1 MLNEA
6 RKSLARECHSPE
18 WRPPAEPC
26 SRKWYVYSALA
37 LQNESQMTNQSNN
50 LDPILCAHLLRKVD
64 EKLIDLLR
72 SLEAGEWDFQTVAPL
87 WKVRDVAA
95 HLLDTP
101 LRKLSMVRD
110 SCCVEGLTVR
120 SQQDVIALVNRLNA
134 EGVTVYRR
142 LSTPVLIEMMK
153 LACDQSAD
161 FHESLDPFAP
171 AAFNVSWAGEERS
184 LHWFDTAREVTER
197 WHHQQQIR
205 LATNRPGI
213 MTPDLYHPVLDCFVR
228 GLPHLYRDVA
238 APIGTVLLL
247 EISGECGG
255 QWFLSKTSTAWNLVK
270 HPAEDVASRV
280 KIPQEL
286 AWRIF
291 TKGINRDSA
300 GAQIQIEGNR
310 SLGEKVLHL
319 TAIVG

>member
-1 MLNEA
+1 M
-6 RKSLARECHSPE
+6 SG
-18 WRPPAEPC
+18 
-26 SRKWYVYSALA
+26 
-37 LQNESQMTNQSNN
+37 QSSGT
-50 LDPILCAHLLRKVD
+50 DPILCAHLLRRVD
-64 EKLIDLLR
+64 EKLIDLLG
-72 SLEAGEWDFQTVAPL
+72 SLEPAEWDLQTIAPR

-110 SCCVEGLTVR
+110 SYYVEAPNIR

-142 LSTPVLIEMMK
+142 LSPSVLIDLMK
-153 LACDQSAD
+153 TACEQSAS

-171 AAFNVSWAGEERS
+171 AAFAVSWAGDQTS
-184 LHWFDTAREVTER
+184 PNWFDTARELTER

-213 MTPDLYHPVLDCFVR
+213 MTPDLYHPVLDCFLR
-228 GLPHLYRDVA
+228 GLPHLYRDVH
-238 APIGTVLLL
+238 APMGTTLLF

-255 QWFLSKTSTAWNLVK
+255 QWFLSKESTRWNFVSRPPGDL
-270 HPAEDVASRV
+270 ASQV
-280 KIPQEL
+280 TIPQEL
-286 AWRIF
+286 AWRVF
-291 TKGINRDSA
+291 TKGIDRDSA
-300 GAQIQIEGNR
+300 RTQIKMEGNR
-310 SLGEKVLHL
+310 DLAGKVLHL